1 MTARTVSQLFDLNG
15 KTALI
20 TGGSR
25 KLGLQIAQALGEQ
38 GARLMLSARK
48 TGELEEA
55 VALLRSRGIEADW
68 ISADAARDEDIARL
82 ADEALARFAR
92 IDILVNNARATWGA
106 AAEDF
111 PVGAWDK
118 VMNLNIRGIFLLTQ
132 RIGKLSM
139 IPRGSG
145 RVINVASIYGLAGN
159 APGTMETIAH
169 NTSKGAL
176 LNFTR
181 ALAAEWG
188 EHGITVNALAP
199 GFFRRR

>member
-132 RIGKLSM
+132 RIGQAVDDSARQR
-139 IPRGSG
+139 PRHQRSVHLRTRGQC
-145 RVINVASIYGLAGN
+145 AGHDGDDR
-159 APGTMETIAH
+159 P
-169 NTSKGAL
+169 
-176 LNFTR
+176 
-181 ALAAEWG
+181 
-188 EHGITVNALAP
+188 
-199 GFFRRR
+199 